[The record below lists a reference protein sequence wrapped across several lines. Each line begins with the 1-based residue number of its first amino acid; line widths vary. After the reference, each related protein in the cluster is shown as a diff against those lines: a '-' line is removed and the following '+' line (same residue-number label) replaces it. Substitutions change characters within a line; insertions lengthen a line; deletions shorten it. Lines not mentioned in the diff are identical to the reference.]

1 MKKITPESRIEIMQP
16 NEDRNLAERGQSPQ
30 DVRDVARQ
38 LLGEASFATALF
50 EPSTAVSLSRVS
62 ADSELWRFDEQVSR
76 ALFAHSSASRVT
88 VKRSLMAPILRRIA
102 KARLREL
109 VLSVGPESRDA
120 SCARM
125 KAYRTW
131 EVNPLDWETS
141 DTWKESPLE
150 IALSSA
156 SDPVVLLTPDQFR
169 ACGLIELVRAAG
181 RVLGSCD
188 GDALADDF
196 MRLVIDT
203 CDGEKSSIPALNGG
217 FIEHAQDVN
226 RKARESLDGPSQLL
240 AVTVLAAWLRMS
252 HLGARLSS
260 LDRLSLWGEFFDGQ
274 RYGARPDLV
283 GEGWALSDEDSAA
296 VMTRMHFRGP
306 YKDFIPWREVPGGIP
321 LVFAGLAAE
330 LLRLATN
337 RCGILDQVSE
347 AFDLPEPG
355 ESWDLRKAKERN
367 QVDPQDNRIL
377 LQLRERHSSLVG
389 QPVACCYRVQ
399 LFESLVDKPD

>member
-1 MKKITPESRIEIMQP
+1 MQP
-16 NEDRNLAERGQSPQ
+16 NEDRNMAERGQSPQ

-38 LLGEASFATALF
+38 LLAEASFATALF
-50 EPSTAVSLSRVS
+50 EPSTAVSLSRVD

-76 ALFAHSSASRVT
+76 ALFAHSSASRVS
-88 VKRSLMAPILRRIA
+88 VKRSLMAPILRKIA

-109 VLSVGPESRDA
+109 VLSVGPRSRDA

-125 KAYRTW
+125 KTHRTW
-131 EVNPLDWETS
+131 EVTPLDWETS

-169 ACGLIELVRAAG
+169 ACGLIELVRASG

-188 GDALADDF
+188 GNALADDF

-203 CDGEKSSIPALNGG
+203 CDGEKSVIPALNGG

-260 LDRLSLWGEFFDGQ
+260 LDRLGMWGEFFDGQ
-274 RYGARPDLV
+274 RYGARPELV
-283 GEGWALSDEDSAA
+283 GEGWALSDEE
-296 VMTRMHFRGP
+296 VTPVVNRMHFRSP
-306 YKDFIPWREVPGGIP
+306 YKDYVPWREVPGGIP
-321 LVFAGLAAE
+321 LVFAGLPAE

-347 AFDLPEPG
+347 AFSLPKPG
-355 ESWDLRKAKERN
+355 EPWDLRKAEERSH
-367 QVDPQDNRIL
+367 VDPQDNRIL
-377 LQLRERHSSLVG
+377 LQLRERHTSLVG
-389 QPVACCYRVQ
+389 QPVACCYRIQ
-399 LFESLVDKPD
+399 LLESMVNKPD

>member
-1 MKKITPESRIEIMQP
+1 
-16 NEDRNLAERGQSPQ
+16 
-30 DVRDVARQ
+30 
-38 LLGEASFATALF
+38 
-50 EPSTAVSLSRVS
+50 
-62 ADSELWRFDEQVSR
+62 
-76 ALFAHSSASRVT
+76 
-88 VKRSLMAPILRRIA
+88 MAPILRRIA

-109 VLSVGPESRDA
+109 VLSVGPESREA
-120 SCARM
+120 SCSRM
-125 KAYRTW
+125 ETYRSWNVT
-131 EVNPLDWETS
+131 PLDWDTP
-141 DTWKESPLE
+141 DTWEESPLE

-169 ACGLIELVRAAG
+169 ACGLIELVRASG

-203 CDGEKSSIPALNGG
+203 CDGDERVIPALDGG
-217 FIEHAQDVN
+217 FIAHAQDLD

-260 LDRLSLWGEFFDGQ
+260 LDRLGLWGEFFDGQ
-274 RYGARPDLV
+274 RYGGRPELV
-283 GEGWALSDEDSAA
+283 GEGWKLADEENIEVSD
-296 VMTRMHFRGP
+296 RMHFRGP
-306 YKDFIPWREVPGGIP
+306 HKNEIPWREVPGGIP
-321 LVFAGLAAE
+321 LVLAGLAAE

-347 AFDLPEPG
+347 AFHLPEPG
-355 ESWDLRKAKERN
+355 ESWDPRKAEERS

-389 QPVACCYRVQ
+389 QPVACCYRIRLLQ
-399 LFESLVDKPD
+399 SMVDDPD